1 MGAVRTSPR
10 RDRRMIM
17 YRFTDGGLRN
27 VWLANGYTIEKTP
40 YGETV
45 SIQDLPGLVQAICK
59 ALIRRKTHLTGAEFR
74 YVRQAMLMSQAS
86 LGKALGRSDQSV
98 AIWEKSGKIPKFA
111 DSMLRV
117 LYAAHAD
124 GNEKVKNIIH
134 TLNDVDRVAH
144 LVMEESKRGWS
155 AIESSEPPPAPHDD
169 KSGLVAA

>member
-1 MGAVRTSPR
+1 
-10 RDRRMIM
+10 M

-27 VWLANGYTIEKTP
+27 IWLANGYTIEKTP

-45 SIQDLPGLVQAICK
+45 SIQDVPGLVQAICK
-59 ALIRRKTHLTGAEFR
+59 ALIRKKTHLTGAEFR

-98 AIWEKSGKIPKFA
+98 AIWEKRGRIPKFA

-117 LYAAHAD
+117 LYAAHSD

-134 TLNDVDRVAH
+134 ALNDVDRVVH
-144 LVMEESKRGWS
+144 FVMKKSKQGWS
-155 AIESSEPPPAPHDD
+155 AVESSEPPPPPQDD
-169 KSGLVAA
+169 ESELVAA

>member
-1 MGAVRTSPR
+1 
-10 RDRRMIM
+10 M

-27 VWLANGYTIEKTP
+27 VWLQNGYTIEKTP

-45 SIQDLPGLVQAICK
+45 SIQDVPGLIKAICK
-59 ALIRRKTHLTGAEFR
+59 ALIRKKGRLTGVEFR
-74 YVRQAMLMSQAS
+74 YLRQAMLMSQTS

-98 AIWEKSGKIPKFA
+98 ANWEKRGQIPKFA

-134 TLNDVDRVAH
+134 ALNDVDRAIH
-144 LVMEESKRGWS
+144 IVMKESKKGW
-155 AIESSEPPPAPHDD
+155 AAVEADDPPPGPHSDEGD
-169 KSGLVAA
+169 LIAA